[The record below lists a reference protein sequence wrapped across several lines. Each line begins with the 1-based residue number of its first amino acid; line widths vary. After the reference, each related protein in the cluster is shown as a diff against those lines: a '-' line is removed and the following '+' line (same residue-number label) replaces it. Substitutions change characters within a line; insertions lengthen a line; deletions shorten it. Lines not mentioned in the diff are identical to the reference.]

1 MNVKASKSI
10 KEAILKCKILLFA
23 LKKKKRVWF

>member
-1 MNVKASKSI
+1 MNVKASGSI

-23 LKKKKRVWF
+23 LKKSVWF